1 MDALDFI
8 RLIRRHLLL
17 LIFIPFIMSVITYFL
32 VRNTPAEY
40 ATSAM
45 VYTGISTGTSIES
58 MGETRRD
65 QFVIN
70 NSFENLINIIRSKET
85 LREVAFRTLA
95 IVLAKPTPEI
105 KEDPRLQQKLVEW
118 VPKEIQYRVL
128 TPNNPEQTYQ
138 NLQRAYHEDPKEVIK
153 LLFNEGK
160 TPFSLQTLESIKAN
174 RKGSSDMVDFGYTS
188 NFPTLGQLTIQ
199 VLLDVFIKKYRELK
213 SVESGNVVEYFQTKL
228 VEIRADLQASEAS
241 MQSFRENGKVI
252 NYGEQTKVLAI
263 QKETIS
269 DEKSKLIGEMEASL
283 SAIKAIEQKLSESKF
298 LIEKNSE
305 LLQQKNKLIQMA
317 NNMVLS
323 NDAISDP
330 TQQEQNILKQEG
342 LLRAEIQKLYD
353 RSYTTENLDI
363 KPLLQTWME
372 QLIQVEKNRVKA
384 QVLDRRL
391 QEINIDYTRF
401 APIGSNME
409 RLAREI
415 SVHEQSYIQTLHDL
429 NMALLKKQNIEIS
442 SKLNVVDRPTTVKLP
457 GKKAMLIL
465 LAGVVGFVLVLSLLL
480 AFELTDKTLRNPSRA
495 ERFLQTD
502 LLGAMPDGNQ
512 KNKMAAESAHILV
525 NQFFSKIK
533 IQREQVRLLCI
544 TSNLVDEG
552 KTYIGEKLVEKLRLD
567 GLINPTVGQSSAQV
581 GIYQKLSDYFKV
593 DPNRVLWISSEA
605 NDSSVQHPDDY
616 RYPDSLP
623 LNELSRVDQFIPN
636 HHLPLNDFT
645 YIVIEIPPM
654 ILGNIPIS
662 LLRKADF
669 VIHVVG
675 ANRSWKKQDKK
686 LLSLYEKNNIPF
698 GLLLNGVP
706 WNSIENILPESDVKQ
721 AKWKSYIKRLIRFEF
736 NRKQWKRNGKKA

>member
-1 MDALDFI
+1 MDVLEFI
-8 RLIRRHLLL
+8 RLIRRHALLL
-17 LIFIPFIMSVITYFL
+17 MVVPIIMAVITYFL

-65 QFVIN
+65 QFVVN

-85 LREVAFRTLA
+85 LREVGFRTLA
-95 IVLAKPTPEI
+95 IVLAKPTPEL
-105 KEDPRLQQKLVEW
+105 KEDARLQQKLQEW
-118 VPKEIQYRVL
+118 VPKEIQFRVV

-138 NLQRAYHEDPKEVIK
+138 NLQRAYREDNQEVIK

-174 RKGSSDMVDFGYTS
+174 RKGSSDMVDFSFTS

-213 SVESGNVVEYFQTKL
+213 SVESGNVVEYFQEKL
-228 VEIRADLQASEAS
+228 VEIRKDLQDSEKT
-241 MQSFRENGKVI
+241 MQSFRENGNVI

-269 DEKSKLIGEMEASL
+269 DEKSKIIGEMEASM
-283 SAIKAIEQKLSESKF
+283 SAIKAIEKKLSESQF

-305 LLQQKNKLIQMA
+305 LLQQKNKLIQLA
-317 NNMVLS
+317 NDMVLS
-323 NDAISDP
+323 TGDLRNP
-330 TQQEQNILKQEG
+330 QQQEENLLKQES
-342 LLRAEIQKLYD
+342 LLRQEIQKLYD

-372 QLIQVEKNRVKA
+372 QLLQVEKNRVKA
-384 QVLDRRL
+384 VVLDRRL
-391 QEINIDYTRF
+391 KEINIDYSRF

-409 RLAREI
+409 RLSREI

-457 GKKAMLIL
+457 GKKAMLII

-495 ERFLQTD
+495 ERFLDMD
-502 LLGAMPDGNQ
+502 LLGAMPDDTLKSHYTRQ
-512 KNKMAAESAHILV
+512 ASYLLV
-525 NQFFSKIK
+525 NQFFSKVK
-533 IQREQVRLLCI
+533 IQQEKVRMVCI

-552 KTYIGEKLVEKLRLD
+552 KTYIGQKLVEKLRLD
-567 GLINPTVGQSSAQV
+567 GLINPQVGQSSSQV
-581 GIYQKLSDYFKV
+581 GIFQKLSDFFKL
-593 DPNRVLWISSEA
+593 DPNRVLWISSQGD
-605 NDSSVQHPDDY
+605 DSPAGHADDY
-616 RYPDSLP
+616 RYPETLP
-623 LNELSRVDQFIPN
+623 ISELTDIAQLIPN
-636 HHLPLNDFT
+636 QSIVLDDFT
-645 YIVIEIPPM
+645 YLIIEIPPM
-654 ILGNIPIS
+654 ILGNIPMS
-662 LLRKADF
+662 LLRKADY
-669 VIHVVG
+669 VVHVVG

-686 LLSLYEKNNIPF
+686 FLSLYEKNNIPF
-698 GLLLNGVP
+698 GILLNGVP
-706 WNSIENILPESDVKQ
+706 WNSIENVLPESEVKE

-736 NRKQWKRNGKKA
+736 NRKQWKRNGKKT